1 MKNNKFIV
9 PVITGLVIVLTLVLT
24 IIVKSGTPFEAIL
37 FLVYVGIGA
46 IGFGYSALL
55 IKFKM
60 DIASSLF
67 LFLTIFSG
75 VLFYINMPKGPELL
89 GQLGALLGWLLLMAA
104 SIIISLVVGLIVRR
118 RKNEQQAKLG

>member
-118 RKNEQQAKLG
+118 RKNEQQAKLE